1 MNRLLMRLGVAL
13 FLALSSATFV
23 GAAHAQS
30 ASAGDEDQASRDQ
43 TREQLRAVLQTEG
56 LKIGVAF
63 RQSDK
68 NPYNFVGQMT
78 DGLKNAQSLEIVVS
92 ISKRDTIGFRIYP
105 HYKGGYINLGKVS
118 DPAGFAHRLL
128 YLSDQNFL
136 FWGVDDESDSFSG
149 YTITLESGFP
159 KEAVATVLASI
170 HNTDLFVGQLRPMI
184 DGSAAE

>member
-1 MNRLLMRLGVAL
+1 MRLGAAL
-13 FLALSSATFV
+13 CIALSSATFAA
-23 GAAHAQS
+23 AAHAQS
-30 ASAGDEDQASRDQ
+30 AAPAEDQAGRDQ

-56 LKIGVAF
+56 PKINVAF
-63 RQSDK
+63 RQSES
-68 NPYNFVGQMT
+68 NPYNFVGSMT

-92 ISKRDTIGFRIYP
+92 VSKRETIGFRIYP

-136 FWGVDDESDSFSG
+136 FWGVDDESDTFSG

-159 KEAVATVLASI
+159 SEAIATVLASI
-170 HNTDLFVGQLRPMI
+170 HNTDQYVGQLRPMI

>member
-1 MNRLLMRLGVAL
+1 MTRLLMRLGVV
-13 FLALSSATFV
+13 FCLALSSATFC
-23 GAAHAQS
+23 GAAHAQT
-30 ASAGDEDQASRDQ
+30 AAPEEDQAGRDQ
-43 TREQLRAVLQTEG
+43 TREQLRALLQTEG
-56 LKIGVAF
+56 PKINVAF
-63 RQSDK
+63 RQSQS
-68 NPYNFVGQMT
+68 NPYNFVGSMT
-78 DGLKNAQSLEIVVS
+78 VGLKNAQSLEIVISV
-92 ISKRDTIGFRIYP
+92 SKRKTIGFRIYP

-136 FWGVDDESDSFSG
+136 FWGVDDESDTFSG

-159 KEAVATVLASI
+159 AEAIATVLASI